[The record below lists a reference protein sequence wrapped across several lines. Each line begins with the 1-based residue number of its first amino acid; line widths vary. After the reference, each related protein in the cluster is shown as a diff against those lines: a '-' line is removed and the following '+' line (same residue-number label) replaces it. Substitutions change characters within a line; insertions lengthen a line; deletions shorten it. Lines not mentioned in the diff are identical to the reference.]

1 MRPKTAFK
9 IAKASD
15 MALNP
20 TTKIGAI
27 MRELGLGWP
36 VVMVFALACVFL
48 MGQVGWIAD
57 FPKAW
62 QLPIA
67 GSLSVMM
74 EWLVANFEPFFKGI
88 TAILTFPMD
97 WMRTLLHWMPWS
109 VFFVLLV
116 GIGYRAGGQKLAI
129 FTGLSLLY
137 ILGVGLWT
145 EAMNSF
151 ALIFISV
158 PLAVLVGFAL
168 GVIGYSSDRAERVL
182 MPLLDIAQTV
192 PAFAYLLPILL
203 LFGFGPVVGLVA
215 SILFAFPPM
224 VRNTILGLRQ
234 VPSEVIE
241 SGLMSGATARQLFW
255 RVRFPTALNQILIG
269 VNQTTMASLSMV
281 IIASIIGGTADIGW
295 EVLSTMRKAQF
306 GESLVAGIVIALMAM
321 ILDRVTAGLAERQA
335 TTLARKSRLQRFAFP
350 LWVVGIC
357 VAMVLCA
364 QIFPM
369 LEEWPKSWK
378 MDLASPLNQSIT
390 WFVITFKPVVDAV
403 KIACLFFAMLPLKI
417 GLDNTISPFTWGF
430 KLMPWHIVA
439 YAILIALIALYAANK
454 RRVRLAITALVG
466 GLIFFVGLTD
476 MPWMSLLVILTWFAY
491 CVGGWNLAIGTG
503 LGLVFLL
510 ISGSWDKAMLSLYL
524 CSIAVTLS
532 FIIGASLGTIA
543 AQYDGFSRFMRP
555 INDTMQTMP
564 PFVLLIPIVMIFK
577 IGEFTALL
585 AIITYAY
592 VPAFRYTEH
601 GLRNVP
607 ETVVEAASSLGT
619 TRAQMLFLVKMP
631 LALPNIMLGLNQSIM
646 YGIAML
652 VIAALV
658 GTTGLGQEVYV
669 GLSAGNFGQG
679 FVAGVGMAIIAIT
692 ADRFSQAWQR
702 NHQNQLGDG

>member
-1 MRPKTAFK
+1 MLF
-9 IAKASD
+9 S
-15 MALNP
+15 
-20 TTKIGAI
+20 
-27 MRELGLGWP
+27 
-36 VVMVFALACVFL
+36 LACVFL
-48 MGQVGWIAD
+48 MGSVDWIAD
-57 FPKAW
+57 FPKVW
-62 QLPIA
+62 QLPIIEA
-67 GSLSVMM
+67 LNIFMK
-74 EWLVANFEPFFKGI
+74 WLVANFEPFFKGI
-88 TAILTFPMD
+88 TALLSYPMT
-97 WMRTLLHWMPWS
+97 WMRDLLQWLPWS
-109 VFFVLLV
+109 MFFVLLV
-116 GIGYRAGGQKLAI
+116 GLGYRAGGRKLAI

-145 EAMNSF
+145 ESMNSF

-158 PLAVLVGFAL
+158 PLAVLLGFSL
-168 GVIGYSSDRAERVL
+168 GVLGYASDRAEKLL
-182 MPLLDIAQTV
+182 MPLLDISQTI

-234 VPSEVIE
+234 VPDEVIE
-241 SGLMSGATARQLFW
+241 SGLMSGATAGQLFW
-255 RVRFPTALNQILIG
+255 RVRFPTALSQILIG

-321 ILDRVTAGLAERQA
+321 ILDRVTFGLAERQSG
-335 TTLARKSRLQRFAFP
+335 TFVPRSRLQRFALP
-350 LWVVGIC
+350 LSLFGLAVVL
-357 VAMVLCA
+357 VLLTPVLPILA
-364 QIFPM
+364 
-369 LEEWPKSWK
+369 EWPETWRLE
-378 MDLASPLNQSIT
+378 LAAPLNQAIT
-390 WFVITFKPVVDAV
+390 WFVITFKPVVDAI
-403 KIACLFFAMLPLKI
+403 KTACLFFAMLPLKI

-430 KLMPWHIVA
+430 ALMPWHIVA
-439 YAILIALIALYAANK
+439 YAMLVGLAALAAWRKN
-454 RRVRLAITALVG
+454 RAGLAITILLG
-466 GLIFFVGLTD
+466 GLIIFVGLTD
-476 MPWMSLLVILTWFAY
+476 MPWMALLAILTWFAY
-491 CVGGWNLAIGTG
+491 RIGGQKLAIGTAS
-503 LGLVFLL
+503 GLVFLL
-510 ISGSWDKAMLSLYL
+510 VSGSWDKAMLSLYL
-524 CSIAVTLS
+524 CSIAVTFS
-532 FIIGASLGTIA
+532 FLIGASLGTLA
-543 AQYDGFSRFMRP
+543 AQHDGFSRFMRP

-577 IGEFTALL
+577 IGEFTAVL

-592 VPAFRYTEH
+592 VPAFRYTEY
-601 GLRNVP
+601 GLRHVP

-679 FVAGVGMAIIAIT
+679 FVAGIGMAIIAIT

-702 NHQNQLGDG
+702 NHQNHVGTE

>member
-1 MRPKTAFK
+1 MADIT
-9 IAKASD
+9 D
-15 MALNP
+15 MAQGITPGIEFRAPPSVKLKN
-20 TTKIGAI
+20 
-27 MRELGLGWP
+27 LGWSA
-36 VVMVFALACVFL
+36 VILFALACVFL
-48 MGQVGWIAD
+48 MGRVGWISD
-57 FPKAW
+57 FPKTW
-62 QLPIA
+62 QLPIVDV
-67 GSLSVMM
+67 LNLFMK
-74 EWLVANFEPFFKGI
+74 WLVANFEPFFKGI
-88 TAILTFPMD
+88 TLVLIYPMK
-97 WMRTLLHWMPWS
+97 WMRVLLQWMPWS

-116 GIGYRAGGQKLAI
+116 SIGYRAGGRKLAA

-158 PLAVLVGFAL
+158 PLAVLLGFAL
-168 GVIGYSSDRAERVL
+168 GVLGYASDRAERVL
-182 MPLLDIAQTV
+182 MPLLDISQTI

-241 SGLMSGATARQLFW
+241 SGLMSGATAWQLFW
-255 RVRFPTALNQILIG
+255 RVRFRTALNQILIG

-321 ILDRVTAGLAERQA
+321 ILDRVTFGLAERQGN
-335 TTLARKSRLQRFAFP
+335 TLVCKTQAQRFAAP
-350 LWVVGIC
+350 LL
-357 VAMVLCA
+357 VLGTSIVLVLLA
-364 QIFPM
+364 QALPI
-369 LEEWPKSWK
+369 LTEWPKTWQL
-378 MDLASPLNQSIT
+378 DLAAPLNQAIT

-417 GLDNTISPFTWGF
+417 GLDNTISPYTWGF
-430 KLMPWHIVA
+430 ALMPWHVVGYAVMVMVA
-439 YAILIALIALYAANK
+439 ATAAWRKN
-454 RRVRLAITALVG
+454 RTGLAITVLVS

-476 MPWMSLLVILTWFAY
+476 MPWMALLAILTWFAY
-491 CVGGWNLAIGTG
+491 CVGGRRLAIGTA
-503 LGLVFLL
+503 LGLIFLL
-510 ISGSWDKAMLSLYL
+510 VSGSWDKAMLSLYL

-532 FIIGASLGTIA
+532 FVIGASLGTLA

-601 GLRNVP
+601 GLRHVP

-692 ADRFSQAWQR
+692 ADRFTQAWQR
-702 NHQNQLGDG
+702 NYQAHLGNSKL

>member
-1 MRPKTAFK
+1 MAD
-9 IAKASD
+9 IID
-15 MALNP
+15 MAQGITPGIAFRTNP
-20 TTKIGAI
+20 PEKLTN
-27 MRELGLGWP
+27 LGWSA
-36 VVMVFALACVFL
+36 VILFALVCVFL
-48 MGQVGWIAD
+48 MGKVGWISD
-57 FPKAW
+57 FPETW
-62 QLPIA
+62 QLPIIDV
-67 GSLSVMM
+67 LNLFMK
-74 EWLVANFEPFFKGI
+74 WLVANFEPFFKAI
-88 TAILTFPMD
+88 TLVLIYPMT
-97 WMRTLLHWMPWS
+97 WMRVLLQWMPWS

-116 GIGYRAGGQKLAI
+116 SIGYRAGGSKLAA

-158 PLAVLVGFAL
+158 PLAVLLGFAL
-168 GVIGYSSDRAERVL
+168 GVLGYASDRAERVL
-182 MPLLDIAQTV
+182 MPLLDISQTI

-203 LFGFGPVVGLVA
+203 LFGFGPVVGLMA

-234 VPSEVIE
+234 VPAEVIE
-241 SGLMSGATARQLFW
+241 SGLMSGATAWQLFW
-255 RVRFPTALNQILIG
+255 RVRFRTALNQILIG

-321 ILDRVTAGLAERQA
+321 ILDRVTFGLAERQGNM
-335 TTLARKSRLQRFAFP
+335 LVRKTQAQRFAVP
-350 LWVVGIC
+350 LL
-357 VAMVLCA
+357 VLGASIVLVLLA
-364 QIFPM
+364 QALPI
-369 LEEWPKSWK
+369 LAEWPKTWQL
-378 MDLASPLNQSIT
+378 DLAAPLNQAIT
-390 WFVITFKPVVDAV
+390 WFVITFKPVVDAI

-417 GLDNTISPFTWGF
+417 GLDNTISPYTWGF
-430 KLMPWHIVA
+430 ALMPWHVAGYALMVIVA
-439 YAILIALIALYAANK
+439 ATAAWRKN
-454 RRVRLAITALVG
+454 RTGLAMTVLVS

-476 MPWMSLLVILTWFAY
+476 MPWMALLAILTWFAY
-491 CVGGWNLAIGTG
+491 CVGGRRLAIGTA
-503 LGLVFLL
+503 LGLIFLL
-510 ISGSWDKAMLSLYL
+510 VSGSWDKAMLSLYL

-532 FIIGASLGTIA
+532 FVIGASLGTLA

-601 GLRNVP
+601 GLRHVP

-692 ADRFSQAWQR
+692 ADRFTQAWQR
-702 NHQNQLGDG
+702 NYQAHLGNN

>member
-1 MRPKTAFK
+1 MTQKT
-9 IAKASD
+9 
-15 MALNP
+15 
-20 TTKIGAI
+20 TTRSGI
-27 MRELGLGWP
+27 LGRSLDLGWP
-36 VVMVFALACVFL
+36 LVILFSVICVFL
-48 MGQVGWIAD
+48 MGQIGWIED
-57 FPKAW
+57 FPKDW
-62 QLPIA
+62 QLPVA
-67 GSLSVMM
+67 EVLNVFMK
-74 EWLVANFEPFFKGI
+74 WLVANVEPFFKGI
-88 TAILTFPMD
+88 TALLTYPMG
-97 WMRTLLHWMPWS
+97 WMRALLQWLPWS
-109 VFFVLLV
+109 VFFALLV
-116 GIGYRAGGQKLAI
+116 GIGYRAGGGGLAV
-129 FTGLSLLY
+129 FTGFSLLY
-137 ILGVGLWT
+137 ILSVGLWT
-145 EAMNSF
+145 ESMNSF

-158 PLAVLVGFAL
+158 PLAVLLGFSL
-168 GVIGYSSDRAERVL
+168 GVLGYASDRAEKIL
-182 MPLLDIAQTV
+182 MPLLDISQTI

-234 VPSEVIE
+234 VPAEVIE
-241 SGLMSGATARQLFW
+241 SGLMSGATAGQLFW
-255 RVRFPTALNQILIG
+255 RVRFPTALSQILIG
-269 VNQTTMASLSMV
+269 GNQTTMASLSMV

-321 ILDRVTAGLAERQA
+321 ILDRVTFGLAERQGSPFA
-335 TTLARKSRLQRFAFP
+335 HKSRLKSYALPLSLLAPAVVLMLLVPVFP
-350 LWVVGIC
+350 IL
-357 VAMVLCA
+357 A
-364 QIFPM
+364 
-369 LEEWPKSWK
+369 EWPKTWQL
-378 MDLASPLNQSIT
+378 DLAEPLNQAIT
-390 WFVITFKPVVDAV
+390 WFVITFKPVVDAF
-403 KIACLFFAMLPLKI
+403 KTTSLFYAMLPLKI
-417 GLDNTISPFTWGF
+417 GLDNTISPYTWGF
-430 KLMPWHIVA
+430 ALMPWHVLA
-439 YAILIALIALYAANK
+439 YAVLIGLAAMSA
-454 RRVRLAITALVG
+454 RRKNRTGLAITLVLG

-476 MPWMSLLVILTWFAY
+476 MPWMALLAILTWFAY
-491 CVGGWNLAIGTG
+491 RVGGQRLAIGTA

-532 FIIGASLGTIA
+532 FVIGATLGTFA

-585 AIITYAY
+585 AIIAYAY

-601 GLRNVP
+601 GLRHVP

-679 FVAGVGMAIIAIT
+679 FVAGIGMAIIAIT

-702 NHQNQLGDG
+702 NHQTHLGNG